1 MCMGKKHTN
10 SEFTSTHKE
19 VIRIAVTLETLLRE
33 KLRLEKR
40 LILANPKPISES
52 RVIQYVTVNAN
63 RPGGSKSVKQVLE
76 KYGLTE
82 NVSTG

>member
-1 MCMGKKHTN
+1 MGKKHTN
-10 SEFTSTHKE
+10 IEFTSNHKE
-19 VIRIAVTLETLLRE
+19 VIRIAVTVETLLRE
-33 KLRLEKR
+33 QLGLKKR
-40 LILANPKPISES
+40 FNLANPKPISTP